1 MTAKKSV
8 CFVSVPFLSRKDSGA
23 DEMNLKSVALGRV
36 GTNRKDATRKILA
49 MRTEFVPFEVHFF
62 PKFPNTRLRHIKKSP
77 IGIRYHHVDEAKCC

>member
-36 GTNRKDATRKILA
+36 GTNR
-49 MRTEFVPFEVHFF
+49 RTLQENFWRCRPSLFLSKYLQAQSKKV
-62 PKFPNTRLRHIKKSP
+62 IKTIHSF
-77 IGIRYHHVDEAKCC
+77 R